1 MNGPTTTRRPN
12 GRTGLGVL
20 LAAAVMIASMAAP
33 AASQA
38 GSPVLGDGLWRVVF
52 FLDQRA
58 SLAGTEFDYT
68 GHGSSI
74 IQITDGSAS
83 GEWNLSLSTV
93 VIGTNSTST
102 GVAIGTV
109 AGNALEQELEFDR
122 ITVTDATFGI
132 TITLTAEELPVSGG
146 GTFTPTGRG
155 CSALTGEWIIP
166 FNDQQLEGQFIAQR
180 LGAGGGETDADLRD
194 TGIELI
200 EQARTGTIDVGALRA
215 FIQRAEAGSE
225 ATARDD
231 GCDAETAGVF
241 GTAATLLVN
250 SVLVETGFATTDLD
264 DAEFM
269 EFYRAALRSGLF
281 EMYPETRLTWG
292 SGLRNRL
299 SAAIGSDD
307 PAVWRFWLPIARQ
320 LGDEV
325 ASRELAI
332 NICRERGD
340 FFCEGVDE

>member
-1 MNGPTTTRRPN
+1 MSQSTKTTRLSR
-12 GRTGLGVL
+12 RAGLGAL
-20 LAAAVMIASMAAP
+20 LATAVMVASMAAP
-33 AASQA
+33 AAGQA

-58 SLAGTEFDYT
+58 TLAGTEFDYT

-74 IQITDGSAS
+74 IQVTDGSAS

-93 VIGTNSTST
+93 VIGTNSASN

-109 AGNALEQELEFDR
+109 SGNALEQVLDFDTV
-122 ITVTDATFGI
+122 TVTDATFGI
-132 TITLTAEELPVSGG
+132 TVTLTAEELPVSGG
-146 GTFTPTGRG
+146 GTLTPTGRG

-180 LGAGGGETDADLRD
+180 LGTGGGETDADLRD
-194 TGIELI
+194 TGLGLI
-200 EQARTGTIDVGALRA
+200 EQARTGTIDASALSE
-215 FIQRAEAGSE
+215 FIRQAEAGSE

-231 GCDAETAGVF
+231 GCDAETAGIF

-250 SVLVETGFATTDLD
+250 SVLVEAGFATTDLD

-299 SAAIGSDD
+299 AAAIGSDD
-307 PAVWRFWLPIARQ
+307 PAVWTFWLPIARQ